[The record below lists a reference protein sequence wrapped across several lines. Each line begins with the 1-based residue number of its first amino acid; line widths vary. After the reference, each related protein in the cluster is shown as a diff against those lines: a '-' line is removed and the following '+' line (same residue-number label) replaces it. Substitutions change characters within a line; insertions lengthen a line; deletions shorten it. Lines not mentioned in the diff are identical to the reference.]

1 MSNIKEKAPAC
12 QPMLIPVTPSFE
24 VDDSPFVEPLHS
36 SGEPENSQEWQEHD
50 LLLPFGEVGTYIA
63 LVNKRDDDFTTIDNS
78 TLSRVI
84 EAGCS
89 NQLTIY
95 LLLHQRSYTDLKTGK
110 LVAIPTTYAWL
121 IEQTGF
127 SLSKVKNHIKK
138 LNDAELINCYSTRQM
153 AEPGNSKQAGNCY
166 GINYRRYTGKPR
178 AKNASTY
185 VGTTQQLPKSLD
197 QPVTSYSTPRK
208 TENTKAALSTS
219 SEVTVD
225 EEALSSPKMNPPS
238 GQKWSPDYC
247 SSKDSSK
254 DLLREQAQKST
265 ELGRRIPVN
274 DGKLDDPISF
284 SEMAQPMI
292 SRLKK
297 TDEPTESNTQAS
309 PATVN
314 QLAALDKHLKAWTA
328 GALRHYGVK
337 SLNELSAKQA
347 DQLIK
352 LTQDQND
359 LLKNKLAPI
368 CLEIQSEQLAEKTRL
383 DYEAAQEQKRLDDE
397 ADKAAQEEQIAT
409 YGRVLT
415 LADKKQ
421 LCLDALKA
429 KR

>member
-1 MSNIKEKAPAC
+1 MSNIKEKAPGWN
-12 QPMLIPVTPSFE
+12 PMLIPVTPSFE

-36 SGEPENSQEWQEHD
+36 SGEPENSQE
-50 LLLPFGEVGTYIA
+50 LRYYNAILPTGEVVQGIA
-63 LVNKRDDDFTTIDNS
+63 TENQSNRHGSFIDDV
-78 TLSRVI
+78 TLDRFYETRSYN
-84 EAGCS
+84 ALG
-89 NQLTIY
+89 LY
-95 LLLHQRSYTDLKTGK
+95 LLLHRRSYTDK
-110 LVAIPTTYAWL
+110 A
-121 IEQTGF
+121 TGF
-127 SLSKVKNHIKK
+127 LMPVPTDYRWLMEHTGLSERTLRDQLDKLIDAGFLQCWSGRKRVAPGDTKWDGNTYVLNYLHYYGKQTAMPIANISTAEEPSITTRSASVGTSLSYDENSLSWQKPAETPGRN
-138 LNDAELINCYSTRQM
+138 LPTDYLSFNDC
-153 AEPGNSKQAGNCY
+153 
-166 GINYRRYTGKPR
+166 
-178 AKNASTY
+178 
-185 VGTTQQLPKSLD
+185 
-197 QPVTSYSTPRK
+197 
-208 TENTKAALSTS
+208 
-219 SEVTVD
+219 
-225 EEALSSPKMNPPS
+225 
-238 GQKWSPDYC
+238 
-247 SSKDSSK
+247 SK
-254 DLLREQAQKST
+254 DLLREQSQKST
-265 ELGRRIPVN
+265 ELGSRIPVN

-284 SEMAQPMI
+284 SEMAQPII

-297 TDEPTESNTQAS
+297 TDEPTESNPQAS
-309 PATVN
+309 PATVK
-314 QLAALDKHLKAWTA
+314 QLVALDKHLKAWTA

-368 CLEIQSEQLAEKTRL
+368 CREIQSEQLAEKTQL

>member
-1 MSNIKEKAPAC
+1 MSNIKEKAPGWN
-12 QPMLIPVTPSFE
+12 PMLIPVTPSFE

-50 LLLPFGEVGTYIA
+50 LLLPFGEVGTYTA

-78 TLSRVI
+78 TLSRAFQ
-84 EAGCS
+84 AGCG
-89 NQLTIY
+89 NQIAIY
-95 LLLHQRSYTDLKTGK
+95 LLLHQRSYTDPKTGK
-110 LVAIPTTYAWL
+110 LVATPTTYAWL
-121 IEQTGF
+121 MEQTGF

-138 LNDAELINCYSTRQM
+138 LNDAELINCYLTRQM

-208 TENTKAALSTS
+208 TETTKAALSTS

-284 SEMAQPMI
+284 SEMAQPTI
-292 SRLKK
+292 QRLKK
-297 TDEPTESNTQAS
+297 TDEPTKSNPQAS
-309 PATVN
+309 PATVK
-314 QLAALDKHLKAWTA
+314 QLEALDKHLGAWTA
-328 GALRHYGVK
+328 GALRIYGVK

-368 CLEIQSEQLAEKTRL
+368 CREIQSEQLAEKTQL

-397 ADKAAQEEQIAT
+397 ANKAAQEEQIAT

-415 LADKKQ
+415 LADNKQ
-421 LCLDALKA
+421 RCLDALKA

>member
-12 QPMLIPVTPSFE
+12 QPMLIPVTTSFE
-24 VDDSPFVEPLHS
+24 VDPSSFVEPLQS
-36 SGEPENSQEWQEHD
+36 TGEPEKSQDWQEHD

-84 EAGCS
+84 KAGCD
-89 NQLTIY
+89 NQLAIY
-95 LLLHQRSYTDLKTGK
+95 LLLHQRSYTDPKTGK
-110 LVAIPTTYAWL
+110 LVATPTTHAWL
-121 IEQTGF
+121 MEKTGF
-127 SLSKVKNHIKK
+127 SLSTVKNHIKK
-138 LNDAELINCYSTRQM
+138 LNDAKLINCYSTRQM

-178 AKNASTY
+178 AENASTY

-197 QPVTSYSTPRK
+197 QLVTSYSTPRK
-208 TENTKAALSTS
+208 TETTKAALSTS

-225 EEALSSPKMNPPS
+225 EESLSSPKMNPPS
-238 GQKWSPDYC
+238 VQKWTPDYC
-247 SSKDSSK
+247 LSKDSSK
-254 DLLREQAQKST
+254 DLLREKAQKST
-265 ELGRRIPVN
+265 ELGRRITVN

-292 SRLKK
+292 ARLKK
-297 TDEPTESNTQAS
+297 SDEPTKSNPQAS

-314 QLAALDKHLKAWTA
+314 QLAALDKHLKDWTA
-328 GALRHYGVK
+328 GALRLYGVK
-337 SLNELSAKQA
+337 SLDELSAKQA

-352 LTQDQND
+352 LTQNQND
-359 LLKNKLAPI
+359 LLKNLLAPI
-368 CLEIQSEQLAEKTRL
+368 CREIQNEQLAEKTRL

-421 LCLDALKA
+421 LLLDVLKA

>member
-1 MSNIKEKAPAC
+1 M
-12 QPMLIPVTPSFE
+12 
-24 VDDSPFVEPLHS
+24 
-36 SGEPENSQEWQEHD
+36 
-50 LLLPFGEVGTYIA
+50 
-63 LVNKRDDDFTTIDNS
+63 
-78 TLSRVI
+78 
-84 EAGCS
+84 
-89 NQLTIY
+89 TIY
-95 LLLHQRSYTDLKTGK
+95 LLLHQRSYTDSKTGK
-110 LVAIPTTYAWL
+110 LVAAPTTYAWL
-121 IEQTGF
+121 VEQTGF

-138 LNDAELINCYSTRQM
+138 LSDAELINCYSTRQM

-208 TENTKAALSTS
+208 TETTKAALSTS

-225 EEALSSPKMNPPS
+225 EEALSSPKMTPPS
-238 GQKWSPDYC
+238 GQKWAADYC

-254 DLLREQAQKST
+254 DLLREQTQKST
-265 ELGRRIPVN
+265 ESGRRVPVS
-274 DGKLDDPISF
+274 DGKLDDPIIF
-284 SEMAQPMI
+284 SEMAQPTI
-292 SRLKK
+292 AGLKK
-297 TDEPTESNTQAS
+297 TDEPAKGNPQAS
-309 PATVN
+309 PATVS
-314 QLAALDKHLKAWTA
+314 QLAALEKYLKTWTA

-337 SLNELSAKQA
+337 SLDELSAKQA